1 MGVSPVG
8 SAGPMGVSPVGGC
21 LRATE
26 DSGQPTAA
34 ATFDFWTLA
43 ATHDL
48 STVES
53 RPLPQSA
60 VLCRPSAQFD
70 EYYTV

>member
-1 MGVSPVG
+1 
-8 SAGPMGVSPVGGC
+8 MGVSPVGGC

-26 DSGQPTAA
+26 DSGQPTKA

-43 ATHDL
+43 SDSRLVDCRLCLSRL
-48 STVES
+48 STVF
-53 RPLPQSA
+53 
-60 VLCRPSAQFD
+60 CRLSAQFD